1 VFGCQQVLIKVDKS
15 LQAVLEF
22 VCGESAKLG
31 NCGTYYAR
39 QLYFKTGKIP
49 SKFDLHKLLKSNP
62 HFQAMYSHVAQQC
75 LTTVAESFK
84 SYLGLLK
91 AVSIGSV
98 DQRPRLPG
106 YRKGGLALATF
117 PRADVKLKNGLLRL
131 PLGSKVK
138 IWFGLDAFYLP
149 MPSNLK
155 FSDIRE
161 VRILPRNQC
170 FYAEFVY
177 RMPDVESPIVNKEN
191 VLGIDPGINN
201 WLTCVS
207 NVGTSF
213 IIDGKHLKS
222 LNQNYNRRIST
233 LSEKRGLGVSPAVAT
248 TGRHV
253 LGGNF
258 PPKAAL
264 GTPARRCSSSGAI
277 FQDKENKSQGF
288 WSKQLAHI
296 TEKRNRQVRDG
307 VNKAAR
313 KVIKHCL
320 ENQIGTVVFGWNKGQ
335 RQEINLGSK
344 TNQKF
349 VQIPTARLKNRIA
362 QLCDYYG
369 IHFVETEES
378 YTSKSSFLD
387 GDLLPTIGA
396 KPEGWQPSGKRVNR
410 GLYRTANGYKLNAD
424 CNGAAN
430 IIRKVAMKLGL
441 VLDGISRV
449 SLSAPLKL
457 RLWSLQESL
466 SL

>member
-1 VFGCQQVLIKVDKS
+1 
-15 LQAVLEF
+15 
-22 VCGESAKLG
+22 
-31 NCGTYYAR
+31 
-39 QLYFKTGKIP
+39 
-49 SKFDLHKLLKSNP
+49 
-62 HFQAMYSHVAQQC
+62 M
-75 LTTVAESFK
+75 
-84 SYLGLLK
+84 K
-91 AVSIGSV
+91 AVSTGSV
-98 DQRPRLPG
+98 EQHPRLPG

-117 PRADVKLKNGLLRL
+117 PRADIKLKNGLLRF
-131 PLGSKVK
+131 PLGSKLK
-138 IWFGLDAFYLP
+138 AWFGLDAFYLP
-149 MPSNLK
+149 MPTNLK

-161 VRILPRNQC
+161 IRILPRNQC

-177 RMPDVESPIVNKEN
+177 KMPDAQKPIVNKEN

-233 LSEKRGLGVSPAVAT
+233 L
-248 TGRHV
+248 
-253 LGGNF
+253 
-258 PPKAAL
+258 
-264 GTPARRCSSSGAI
+264 
-277 FQDKENKSQGF
+277 KENKPQGF

-320 ENQIGTVVFGWNKGQ
+320 ENQIGTVIFGWNKGQ
-335 RQEINLGSK
+335 RQEINLGAK

-349 VQIPTARLKNRIA
+349 VQIPTARLKDRIA

-369 IHFVETEES
+369 INFVETEES

-410 GLYRTANGYKLNAD
+410 GLYQTASGYKLNAD
-424 CNGAAN
+424 ANGAAN

-457 RLWSLQESL
+457 RLWSLQESHGF
-466 SL
+466 